1 MVDYYEVLGL
11 QRHASPED
19 IKKAYRKL
27 ALKWHPDK
35 NPENKEE
42 AERKF
47 KQVAEAY
54 EVLSD
59 AKKRDIYDRY
69 GKEGLNGGGGGGSHL
84 DNPFEFGFTFR
95 NPDDIF
101 REFFGGRD
109 PFAFDFFGLEEVTSE
124 DLEPSEEL
132 DLPSFEETVEDAP
145 SEASSEVL
153 DVISSEELDLFSED
167 EPSEGCSRGQGELLS
182 EELELVSSEDEA
194 SPGAAEELSE
204 ECEELPKDP
213 FENFFGNRRGPRG
226 SRSRGTG
233 SFFSAFSGFPSFG
246 SGFSSFDT
254 GFTSF
259 GSLGH
264 GGFTSFSS
272 TSLGGSGMGNVRS
285 ISTSTKI
292 VNGRKITT
300 KRIVE
305 NGQER
310 VEVEEDGQLKSL
322 TINGVADE
330 DALAEECLRRG
341 QHALPAQPASA
352 RSLKSPR
359 PTSLLRHTPH
369 YIHEDDN
376 EQDGP
381 GVPSSWDPFM
391 SSAGFK
397 EGGKR
402 KKQKQRE
409 ELKKKKSTR
418 GHR

>member
-1 MVDYYEVLGL
+1 MVDYYEVLGV

-35 NPENKEE
+35 NPENKDE

-69 GKEGLNGGGGGGSHL
+69 GKEGLNGGGGGGSHF
-84 DNPFEFGFTFR
+84 DGPFEYGFTFR
-95 NPDDIF
+95 NPDDVF

-109 PFAFDFFGLEEVTSE
+109 PFSFDFFE
-124 DLEPSEEL
+124 
-132 DLPSFEETVEDAP
+132 
-145 SEASSEVL
+145 
-153 DVISSEELDLFSED
+153 
-167 EPSEGCSRGQGELLS
+167 
-182 EELELVSSEDEA
+182 
-194 SPGAAEELSE
+194 
-204 ECEELPKDP
+204 DP
-213 FENFFGNRRGPRG
+213 FEDFFGNRRGPRG

-246 SGFSSFDT
+246 SGFSSLDT

-259 GSLGH
+259 GTLGH
-264 GGFTSFSS
+264 GGLTSFSS
-272 TSLGGSGMGNVRS
+272 TSFGGSGMGNFKS

-322 TINGVADE
+322 TINGEPRLV
-330 DALAEECLRRG
+330 CRR
-341 QHALPAQPASA
+341 
-352 RSLKSPR
+352 
-359 PTSLLRHTPH
+359 
-369 YIHEDDN
+369 D
-376 EQDGP
+376 
-381 GVPSSWDPFM
+381 
-391 SSAGFK
+391 
-397 EGGKR
+397 
-402 KKQKQRE
+402 
-409 ELKKKKSTR
+409 
-418 GHR
+418 

>member
-1 MVDYYEVLGL
+1 MVDYYEVLGV
-11 QRHASPED
+11 QRHASAED

-59 AKKRDIYDRY
+59 AKKRDIYDKY
-69 GKEGLNGGGGGGSHL
+69 GKEGLNGGGGGGSHF
-84 DNPFEFGFTFR
+84 DNPFGFGFTFR
-95 NPDDIF
+95 NPDDVF

-109 PFAFDFFGLEEVTSE
+109 PF
-124 DLEPSEEL
+124 
-132 DLPSFEETVEDAP
+132 SF
-145 SEASSEVL
+145 
-153 DVISSEELDLFSED
+153 DLFD
-167 EPSEGCSRGQGELLS
+167 
-182 EELELVSSEDEA
+182 
-194 SPGAAEELSE
+194 
-204 ECEELPKDP
+204 DP
-213 FENFFGNRRGPRG
+213 FDDFFGNRRGPRG
-226 SRSRGTG
+226 SRNRGTG
-233 SFFSAFSGFPSFG
+233 SFFSAFAGFPSFG
-246 SGFSSFDT
+246 GFSSFDT

-264 GGFTSFSS
+264 GGLTSFSS
-272 TSLGGSGMGNVRS
+272 TSFGGGGGMGNFKSV
-285 ISTSTKI
+285 STSTKI

-330 DALAEECLRRG
+330 DALAQECMRRG
-341 QHALPAQPASA
+341 QSALPARPASA
-352 RSLKSPR
+352 RSPKSPR
-359 PTSLLRHTPH
+359 PASAVRHAPH
-369 YIHEDDN
+369 HIIEEEGEHERPRVP
-376 EQDGP
+376 GP
-381 GVPSSWDPFM
+381 WEPAT

-402 KKQKQRE
+402 KKQKQKE
-409 ELKKKKSTR
+409 ESKKKKSTK
-418 GHR
+418 GNH

>member
-109 PFAFDFFGLEEVTSE
+109 PFAFDFFE
-124 DLEPSEEL
+124 
-132 DLPSFEETVEDAP
+132 
-145 SEASSEVL
+145 
-153 DVISSEELDLFSED
+153 
-167 EPSEGCSRGQGELLS
+167 
-182 EELELVSSEDEA
+182 
-194 SPGAAEELSE
+194 
-204 ECEELPKDP
+204 DP